1 MEKRNKIIYW
11 VVTGLFA
18 AFMLMNVV
26 MYVVQNEM
34 VTETFVRLGYPAYI
48 VYPLA
53 LAKLLGVIAILTRR
67 SALLKEW
74 AYAGFFFDFVLAA
87 AAHTAVGDGGFVAP
101 LVAIVILLVSRFY
114 EQKVFGSSLQADQ
127 HAATRADGQMNPNFS

>member
-11 VVTGLFA
+11 GVTGLFS

-26 MYVVQNEM
+26 MYVAQNEM
-34 VTETFVRLGYPAYI
+34 VTETFVGFGYPAYL

-53 LAKLLGVIAILTRR
+53 LAKLLGIIAIGTRR

-74 AYAGFFFDFVLAA
+74 AYAGFFFDFLLAFG
-87 AAHTAVGDGGFVAP
+87 AHMMAGDGGAIAP
-101 LVAIVILLVSRFY
+101 LVAIVILLVSRY
-114 EQKVFGSSLQADQ
+114 YDSKVFGSTLQADQ
-127 HAATRADGQMNPNFS
+127 RTANRADGQMNLNFS

>member
-11 VVTGLFA
+11 VATGLFA
-18 AFMLMNVV
+18 AFMLMNAVV
-26 MYVVQNEM
+26 YIVQNQM
-34 VTETFVRLGYPAYI
+34 VSDMFRSLGYPVYI

-53 LAKLLGVIAILTRR
+53 LAKVLGIIAIVTRR

-87 AAHTAVGDGGFVAP
+87 MGHLYAGDGGLIAP
-101 LVAIVILLVSRFY
+101 VVAIVILLVVRFY
-114 EQKVFGSSLQADQ
+114 EQKVFGSTLQADQ
-127 HAATRADGQMNPNFS
+127 RAANQANNQLNLNFN

>member
-11 VVTGLFA
+11 VATGLFA
-18 AFMLMNVV
+18 AFMLMNSVV
-26 MYVVQNEM
+26 YVVQNEM
-34 VTETFVRLGYPAYI
+34 VSEMFVSLGYPAYVI
-48 VYPLA
+48 YPLA
-53 LAKLLGVIAILTRR
+53 LAKVLGIIAIVTRR

-87 AAHTAVGDGGFVAP
+87 MGHIYVGDGGFIAP

-114 EQKVFGSSLQADQ
+114 DSKVFGS
-127 HAATRADGQMNPNFS
+127 N

>member
-11 VVTGLFA
+11 VVTSLFA

-26 MYVVQNEM
+26 MYVFQNE
-34 VTETFVRLGYPAYI
+34 FVSDMFVSLGYPTYL

-53 LAKLLGVIAILTRR
+53 LAKLLGIIAIVTRR

-74 AYAGFFFDFVLAA
+74 AYAGFFFNFLLAFG
-87 AAHTAVGDGGFVAP
+87 AHLMVGDGGSIAP
-101 LVAIVILLVSRFY
+101 LVAILILLVSRYY
-114 EQKVFGSSLQADQ
+114 EQKVFGSSLQTDQ
-127 HAATRADGQMNPNFS
+127 YEVNQVDGQMNLNFS